1 MFDVSV
7 WSLLHTHPG
16 DSIQLEFSNEV
27 PSETWDDLEIIWPLS
42 FRVDLIAI
50 ESGVDAIIEDLEC
63 IVKYEGRDWE
73 VTIDS
78 VERTFVKIPEPNLPD
93 DINPIDMKHAT
104 IPLGKVLR
112 EEILMQ
118 IL

>member
-1 MFDVSV
+1 MFEVSV

-16 DSIQLEFSNEV
+16 DSIQLEFSNSIEKHV
-27 PSETWDDLEIIWPLS
+27 WEDLEIIGPLA
-42 FRVDLIAI
+42 FNLNLIAL
-50 ESGVDAIIEDLEC
+50 ENGVDAIIEDLKC
-63 IVKYEGRDWE
+63 IAHYEGSDWE
-73 VTIDS
+73 ISIDS
-78 VERTFVKIPEPNLPD
+78 VERTFVKTPEENLPD
-93 DINPIDMKHAT
+93 DINLIDMKHST